1 MLTIDAKL
9 MGNTCFYIQSENS
22 PNYVIHLK
30 KYHWKKRKHIKNILG
45 FEEEIWDEKLFE
57 IRYWQIWYFK
67 LCKTQNK

>member
-30 KYHWKKRKHIKNILG
+30 KYHWKKKKQIKNIEG
-45 FEEEIWDEKLFE
+45 FEEEI
-57 IRYWQIWYFK
+57 
-67 LCKTQNK
+67 